1 MEAMMKYLRMP
12 IEAESPE
19 QLGYDR
25 IRFNLAESSVRD
37 RSLRDLGLNLDD
49 TRLCYEDHFGHPGL
63 RKLVAQQGDGLS
75 EENILVTAGAS
86 TALFIIATSLLSE
99 GDHIVVARPNYA
111 TNIET
116 PRAIGCDIS
125 YLELTYENQFR
136 VDLERLE
143 TMIRPETKYVSLTSP
158 HNPSGT
164 MPDRAGL

>member
-63 RKLVAQQGDGLS
+63 RRLIAQQGDELS
-75 EENILVTAGAS
+75 EELSVALQRIALSGAV
-86 TALFIIATSLLSE
+86 LL
-99 GDHIVVARPNYA
+99 
-111 TNIET
+111 ET
-116 PRAIGCDIS
+116 P
-125 YLELTYENQFR
+125 
-136 VDLERLE
+136 
-143 TMIRPETKYVSLTSP
+143 
-158 HNPSGT
+158 
-164 MPDRAGL
+164 AG